1 MDSATFPS
9 LLWTALGAL
18 ERAYIDESAGVG
30 PMPSLDQWA
39 NLLRA
44 IGPGG
49 TNLREL
55 PAMVRLSKR
64 AVRLR
69 LSFAA
74 RHGFVDE
81 LQSGRGQSTVRLTV
95 RGAGIVSRWRSLQD
109 AAEKK
114 WRARIGVRR
123 VDKLRSCLEQVV
135 AIMPLEH
142 PHYPASYGA
151 ADASITG
158 GNGKDWEGVPRNV
171 GDTVSYLPLSALLS
185 QALVNFA
192 MSYEERS
199 PVALSLTIAV
209 IRRIPRDG
217 RPMHGIGDSVGFS
230 ALRRH
235 GFVGVTG
242 AAGGEVILLTPKGAA
257 VFDAYE
263 QRLRAVETEWCSWFA
278 PAQVDALRRALENV
292 ADAVHLRGER
302 SVTTGTFSI

>member
-9 LLWTALGAL
+9 LLWTALGDL
-18 ERAYIDESAGVG
+18 ERAYIDEGAGIG

-44 IGPGG
+44 IGSGG

-69 LSFAA
+69 LSLAA
-74 RHGFVDE
+74 RHGFVEE

-95 RGAGIVSRWRSLQD
+95 HGAGIASRWRLLQD
-109 AAEKK
+109 AAEEK
-114 WRARIGVRR
+114 WRARIGVGRT
-123 VDKLRSCLEQVV
+123 DNLRSCLEQVV

-158 GNGKDWEGVPRNV
+158 GNGKDWEGVPRNNS
-171 GDTVSYLPLSALLS
+171 DTVSYLPLSALLS

-209 IRRIPRDG
+209 LRRIPRDG
-217 RPMHGIGDSVGFS
+217 RPVHGIGHSVGIS

-242 AAGGEVILLTPKGAA
+242 AAGGKVILLTPKGAA
-257 VFDAYE
+257 VSDAHE
-263 QRLRAVETEWCSWFA
+263 ERLRAVVTDWCSWFA
-278 PAQVDALRRALENV
+278 SAQVDALRRALENV
-292 ADAVHLRGER
+292 ADAATYAARDQ
-302 SVTTGTFSI
+302 